1 MNRNSSRTLL
11 TVSGLVLATVLLTG
25 CPRKPMLAPAAGAG
39 AEKVAT
45 AKPGPATP
53 GTEYVR
59 TAALKNVHFD
69 VDRATIRPEDEPLL
83 DANARWLESNRTAH
97 VLIEGYA
104 DERGAPAHNVALAER
119 RAKAT
124 RDALVARG
132 IEASRIAVRAYGEQR
147 PLCTE
152 STDACWA
159 MNRRAQFL
167 VKI

>member
-1 MNRNSSRTLL
+1 METNSSRTLL

-25 CPRKPMLAPAAGAG
+25 CPKRPMLAPAAGAG
-39 AEKVAT
+39 SGKAT
-45 AKPGPATP
+45 TPAPATS
-53 GTEYVR
+53 GREYVR
-59 TAALKNVHFD
+59 TAALRDVHFE
-69 VDRATIRPEDEPLL
+69 VDRSTIRPEDEPLL
-83 DANARWLESNRTAH
+83 DANARWLESNRMAH
-97 VLIEGYA
+97 LLIAGPA

-132 IEASRIAVRAYGEQR
+132 IEASRITVKGYGEQR

-152 STDACWA
+152 STGPCWA

-167 VKI
+167 VKL